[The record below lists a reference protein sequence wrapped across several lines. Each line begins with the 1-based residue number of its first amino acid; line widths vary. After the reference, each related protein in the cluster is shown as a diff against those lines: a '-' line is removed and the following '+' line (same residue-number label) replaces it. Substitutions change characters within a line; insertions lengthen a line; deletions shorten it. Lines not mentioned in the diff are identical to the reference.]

1 MRVTR
6 FARCAGVALAL
17 AVLTACG
24 GGNGNQDQL
33 SGGSGDTPQ
42 TFDVDRG
49 LLQTQ
54 AQQICSVD
62 PSEGQ
67 LCVIG
72 DVATKL
78 VCTTHVPEEDWMAN
92 LRELI
97 PRLQREQAEKE
108 AARMRDD

>member
-1 MRVTR
+1 MKPGKIGTLQL
-6 FARCAGVALAL
+6 LA
-17 AVLTACG
+17 
-24 GGNGNQDQL
+24 
-33 SGGSGDTPQ
+33 SGDVRLKMGGE